1 MKEFINKRFD
11 LFAMLLIVI
20 AVLIA
25 YANTYYVPFHFDD
38 HHAIEDNPRIK
49 HISNIPSF
57 FYRIEGPVA
66 PRPFLLLTLAINYA
80 VHGLNVVGYHIFN
93 NLLHCLN
100 GILVYIFVVM
110 TLNLPLLRERYSSI
124 SKEVGL
130 FSALLFVVH
139 PIQTEAVTYIVSRSM
154 PLATFFYLAGIILYF
169 QAYKTRKVMYYIFL
183 FLVSFA
189 GMASRED
196 YITFPVILFFYDA
209 LLMTSFKDALKR
221 WWVYCILSL
230 TVAYRLWLTYIY
242 KGTEEAAG
250 FGVRLLTP
258 YEYLSTQVNVIW
270 TYVKLLFLPINQNLD
285 YDYPVS
291 KSIFEFPSILSL
303 TGHIIIISFGILMY
317 KKNRL
322 VTFLILWWYGT
333 LSVSSSFIP
342 IIDVIFEHRVYLPS
356 IGFFVLF
363 ILFYYHTFDFLKE
376 RLRRTEAES

>member
-1 MKEFINKRFD
+1 MKEFINRRFD
-11 LFAMLLIVI
+11 LFAVILIVI

-49 HISNIPSF
+49 HISNIPSL

-66 PRPFLLLTLAINYA
+66 PRPFLLMTFAINYA
-80 VHGLNVVGYHIFN
+80 IHGLNVVGYHIFN

-100 GILVYIFVVM
+100 GILVYIFVVR
-110 TLNLPLLRERYSSI
+110 TLNLPLLREKYSSI
-124 SKEVGL
+124 SKELGL

-139 PIQTEAVTYIVSRSM
+139 PVQTEAVTYIVSRSM
-154 PLATFFYLAGIILYF
+154 PLATFFYLSGILIYLK
-169 QAYKTRKVMYYIFL
+169 AYETRKIIYYILL
-183 FLVSFA
+183 FFVSLA

-196 YITFPVILFFYDA
+196 YITFPVILFIYDA
-209 LLMTSFKDALKR
+209 LLMTSPRDALRR
-221 WWVYCILSL
+221 WWIYFMLSI
-230 TVAYRLWLTYIY
+230 TVAYRLWLTFTY
-242 KGTEEAAG
+242 KGAEEAAG

-258 YEYLSTQVNVIW
+258 YEYFSTEMNVIW
-270 TYVKLLFLPINQNLD
+270 TYIRLLFLPINQNLD

-303 TGHIIIISFGILMY
+303 TGHIIVISFGILMY
-317 KKNRL
+317 RKNRL
-322 VTFLILWWYGT
+322 ITFLILWWYGT

-356 IGFFVLF
+356 IGFF
-363 ILFYYHTFDFLKE
+363 ILFVIFYYYAFDLLKE
-376 RLRRTEAES
+376 RLRKPVTES